1 MAAHVADC
9 EQANGAK
16 CSHEMVIH
24 RVTVGECVQ
33 PCARQGMKIGAPT
46 QHRRIQLSEWV
57 DISRFQGRR
66 LKILHEEGDG
76 HGCMC
81 TRRQQ
86 VQGARNAGE
95 T

>member
-33 PCARQGMKIGAPT
+33 PCARKGMKIGAPT
-46 QHRRIQLSEWV
+46 QHSRIQLSEWV
-57 DISRFQGRR
+57 
-66 LKILHEEGDG
+66 
-76 HGCMC
+76 
-81 TRRQQ
+81 
-86 VQGARNAGE
+86 
-95 T
+95 